1 MIPAKPP
8 GNRCPHD
15 ADRESCALRCK
26 YNHFEQGDLTID
38 SWELRCLD
46 CGYRQTIAYRSD
58 DEAGDEADDQPENP
72 RQCPFCG
79 LAELP
84 TGIDP
89 CRR

>member
-8 GNRCPHD
+8 GNRCPHN
-15 ADRESCALRCK
+15 AERESCALRCK
-26 YNHFEQGDLTID
+26 YNRFEQGDLAIH
-38 SWELRCLD
+38 SWELKCLD

-58 DEAGDEADDQPENP
+58 DEAEDQPENP

-79 LAELP
+79 LAEFP
-84 TGIDP
+84 PGIDP